1 MVRTNKYQFPPK
13 LPRDGFDYASCAPLF
28 QDRCADA
35 RAVARAMKKGDQDGP
50 LQPAIADK
58 CLEEVFVAA
67 RELAD
72 HLSLGGGTT
81 LDKFWA
87 LVAERVG
94 WGQVLPAVIVAA
106 LANHLVEARLRATI
120 ENGSASG
127 VEVGL
132 VAVAV
137 DNYVDELRRRGLD
150 RRLPKI
156 DRVAAVADTT
166 TVAVNPS
173 AAALVTA
180 ADLVSPLERLTLKR
194 KREVSSPDLTWHI
207 TNFSFRLG
215 GSRGPVAR
223 QAAEDEGRHHRSLR
237 RRPGQPRLG
246 EWRGGRGQWGPG
258 SGGLGAHGGLAN

>member
-194 KREVSSPDLTWHI
+194 KREEDHEDQSPAKQQKTKAGTTDPSAAAQANPDWENGEVEEDNGAPARAAWELT
-207 TNFSFRLG
+207 
-215 GSRGPVAR
+215 VA
-223 QAAEDEGRHHRSLR
+223 LR
-237 RRPGQPRLG
+237 IK
-246 EWRGGRGQWGPG
+246 
-258 SGGLGAHGGLAN
+258 